1 MPRKNDPAYKTENSV
16 FATRLREIM
25 KERGKNQ
32 TTLADKITSQY
43 VTIQRQTISLYMNG
57 QSKPDTERLTAIAKV
72 LDVSADW
79 LLGLS
84 DERAVNGDLAQAS
97 RYTGLSADSVKV
109 LHKLAAHAG
118 PLRAVMFVLDVILR
132 EQQVSDFNT
141 WAWRAAISKY
151 CHISS
156 CMDTEELGNVRRD
169 ADRALFEV
177 AKGDA
182 NTKIVDIPIF
192 DYETVCTSTAVN
204 EMRRCVEAALE
215 LYKAEFCE
223 VFAAACKND
232 ERK

>member
-1 MPRKNDPAYKTENSV
+1 MKREEREKDRFPKFRERFRKLQGDRKNTE
-16 FATRLREIM
+16 FADFLGM
-25 KERGKNQ
+25 
-32 TTLADKITSQY
+32 S
-43 VTIQRQTISLYMNG
+43 RQTVGFYCNG
-57 QSKPDTERLTAIAKV
+57 DRIPDALGIKTIAEKCG
-72 LDVSADW
+72 VSADW

-223 VFAAACKND
+223 AFSAACKND

>member
-1 MPRKNDPAYKTENSV
+1 MPRKAEPAYKTEDSV
-16 FATRLREIM
+16 FPRRLKEIM
-25 KERGKNQ
+25 KERGENQ
-32 TTLADKITSQY
+32 TTLAKKITEQY
-43 VTIQRQTISLYMNG
+43 STIQRQTISLYMNG
-57 QSKPDTERLTAIAKV
+57 QSKPDTERLAAISKV

-169 ADRALFEV
+169 ADRALFEA
-177 AKGDA
+177 AKGDT

-204 EMRRCVEAALE
+204 GIRRCIEAALE

-223 VFAAACKND
+223 KFAAACKD
-232 ERK
+232 D

>member
-1 MPRKNDPAYKTENSV
+1 MKREEREKDRFPKFRERFRKLQGDRKNTE
-16 FATRLREIM
+16 FADFLGM
-25 KERGKNQ
+25 
-32 TTLADKITSQY
+32 S
-43 VTIQRQTISLYMNG
+43 RQTVGFYCNG
-57 QSKPDTERLTAIAKV
+57 DRIPDALGIKTIAEKCG
-72 LDVSADW
+72 VSADW

-132 EQQVSDFNT
+132 EQRVSDFNT

-156 CMDTEELGNVRRD
+156 CMDTEELGDVRRD

-204 EMRRCVEAALE
+204 EMRRCVEVALE

>member
-1 MPRKNDPAYKTENSV
+1 MKREEREKDRFPKFRERFRKLQGDRTNTE
-16 FATRLREIM
+16 FADFLGM
-25 KERGKNQ
+25 
-32 TTLADKITSQY
+32 S
-43 VTIQRQTISLYMNG
+43 RQTVGFYCNG
-57 QSKPDTERLTAIAKV
+57 DRIPDALGIKTIAEKCG
-72 LDVSADW
+72 VSADW

-97 RYTGLSADSVKV
+97 RYTGLSADSVNV

-132 EQQVSDFNT
+132 EQPTSDFNT

-156 CMDTEELGNVRRD
+156 CMDTEELGDVRRD

-223 VFAAACKND
+223 AFAAACKND